1 MSYVRTYGLSQT
13 ISHLVVKAFPFKL
26 DASPPQGTQ
35 ITVEDLFYN
44 VTTRRKVLRSGADEF
59 SRVADVVTKYAVH
72 NAGVALT
79 LKRHGEHRGA
89 IQ

>member
-1 MSYVRTYGLSQT
+1 MYRIQMFPDLKLCNSRTES
-13 ISHLVVKAFPFKL
+13 
-26 DASPPQGTQ
+26 QGTQ

>member
-1 MSYVRTYGLSQT
+1 MFPDLKLCNSRTES
-13 ISHLVVKAFPFKL
+13 
-26 DASPPQGTQ
+26 QGTQ

-79 LKRHGEHRGA
+79 LKRHGEHRGGNSMT
-89 IQ
+89 ILN

>member
-1 MSYVRTYGLSQT
+1 M
-13 ISHLVVKAFPFKL
+13 
-26 DASPPQGTQ
+26 
-35 ITVEDLFYN
+35 EDLFYN

-59 SRVADVVTKYAVH
+59 SRVADVVAKYAVH